1 MDARYTKRARH
12 PRGIT
17 LTRVGIEPPSRQERQ
32 GLNERMGKNLLTMC
46 RNNRDLPLTGGITPI
61 LLIILVATMVLVAC
75 GNGSIS
81 RQQAI
86 DASSADNADSAD
98 DDATAT
104 AQSRDQVIVQL
115 KWVRQA
121 QFAGYYAALHQGF
134 YADEG
139 LEVMVRP
146 ATTEIVSEQMVANGQ
161 ADFGIDWLGSLLA
174 VRDQGVPLVN
184 IAQIFQYSGMRE
196 ISWKENNITHPEDL
210 RGKRVGVWFSG
221 NEYNLLAT
229 LSKYDI
235 DPHDDL
241 TLVPQSFD
249 VDMFLNHDIDTA
261 AAMTY
266 NELYQVLSAGH
277 SIDEL
282 NVIDFNKE
290 GTAMLEDGIFVRA
303 DWLEEPANR
312 DSAARFLR
320 ATFEGWRYCRDAPD
334 ACVDIILEG
343 KTGGV
348 MTKEAQQW
356 QMDEV
361 NKLIW
366 GETLDSD
373 IPIGYMDPQ
382 KFQQT
387 ADIALQFDV
396 IEEPATS
403 DAYTHDIW
411 EMAMQDR

>member
-1 MDARYTKRARH
+1 MFARYT
-12 PRGIT
+12 
-17 LTRVGIEPPSRQERQ
+17 
-32 GLNERMGKNLLTMC
+32 NLLV
-46 RNNRDLPLTGGITPI
+46 I
-61 LLIILVATMVLVAC
+61 LAVVVVLAAC
-75 GNGSIS
+75 GGGESTS
-81 RQQAI
+81 SQQAM
-86 DASSADNADSAD
+86 DASLANNTDNADD
-98 DDATAT
+98 NATAT
-104 AQSRDQVIVQL
+104 VQSRDEVIVQL

-146 ATTEIVSEQMVANGQ
+146 ATTEIVSEQIVANGQ

-196 ISWKENNITHPEDL
+196 ISWKESTIRHPEDL

-221 NEYNLLAT
+221 NEYNLLAM
-229 LSKYDI
+229 LSKYHI
-235 DPHDDL
+235 DAHDDL

-249 VDMFLNHDIDTA
+249 VDMFLNRDIDAA

-266 NELYQVLSAGH
+266 NELYQVLSAGY
-277 SIDEL
+277 SMDEL
-282 NVIDFNKE
+282 HVIDFNKE

-312 DSAARFLR
+312 DIAVRFLR
-320 ATFEGWRYCRDAPD
+320 ATFAGWRYCRDAPD

-356 QMDEV
+356 QMKEV

-366 GETLDSD
+366 GETLDGD

-382 KFQQT
+382 KFEQT
-387 ADIALQFDV
+387 ADIAFQFGV

-411 EMAMQDR
+411 EMAIQDKSHP